1 MVTTIHELDQLLHER
16 FEISRDDF
24 VAALK
29 TLPSVRP
36 WATTLTEEEARLLDD
51 ADFGEDPEAYI
62 AAGTEIAGHAGRLA
76 VTALTSAEVKSALG
90 LSDSR
95 IRQKRL
101 ARELWAIPDGQTW
114 LFPIVQFDSDP
125 KTGLPYRQVRGLA
138 EVFKALPEDLHPVAV
153 DGFLHT
159 PQPEL
164 ERAGHHLAPL
174 DWLRE
179 GGDVSAVIAAAQASD
194 WYGR

>member
-1 MVTTIHELDQLLHER
+1 MTATNELDQLLHER
-16 FEISRDDF
+16 FDISSDDF

-36 WATTLTEEEARLLDD
+36 WATTLTQEEARLLDD

-76 VTALTSAEVKSALG
+76 VTALTTAAVRTALG

-114 LFPIVQFDSDP
+114 LFPISQFESDP
-125 KTGLPYRQVRGLA
+125 KSGVPYRQVRGLA
-138 EVFKALPEDLHPVAV
+138 EVLKALPDDLHPVAV

-159 PQPEL
+159 RQPEL
-164 ERAGHHLAPL
+164 ERDGHELTPL

-179 GGDVSAVIAAAQASD
+179 GGDVQHVIAAAQAID